1 MSNQSTPRS
10 LKAICAARH
19 LRTAELDLQDVAQHF
34 SAASAFVLDNKLAD
48 RLACLS
54 RSAIL
59 AAESVSQIGRDLR
72 KTRR

>member
-34 SAASAFVLDNKLAD
+34 SAASALVLDNKLAD
-48 RLACLS
+48 RLGAPESFRHS
-54 RSAIL
+54 RCRIRL
-59 AAESVSQIGRDLR
+59 ANRSRP
-72 KTRR
+72 